1 MPHRIESATAEQ
13 IVDTVDACVLAGRAC
28 DRNFVADFLDIPVAN
43 AEKALIMAEQ
53 LGFLR
58 QANPGLYEATS
69 PTATYLVSCVPVHR
83 PAIFRFLLE
92 QFPPYSCYK
101 DRIRKLGN
109 ADQAARQVKSLLG
122 LTAHRTDIAAT
133 LNNFGTYAGSL
144 TYGAGAQIALK
155 EDSKIDYLSV
165 AAEIMG
171 ERESAKIYVLRRLGD
186 QAHAFVDEHAV
197 LDHLITAY
205 QQAANVSHDAR
216 APIVNAAN
224 AVESFL
230 VQLAG
235 KHHVNL
241 TGATGINAKV
251 DRLTAVPARLSGK
264 HKNIFKYLGHLR
276 NAADHGI
283 DPEIGAM
290 WTISESTAVEY
301 VHVAMSA
308 IAGAVAFDN
317 QLFVV

>member
-28 DRNFVADFLDIPVAN
+28 DRNFIADFLDIPVAN
-43 AEKALIMAEQ
+43 AEKALVMAEQ

-58 QANPGLYEATS
+58 LNAANYEAT
-69 PTATYLVSCVPVHR
+69 PPAAAYLVSCAPNHR

-92 QFPPYSCYK
+92 QFPPYSAYK
-101 DRIRKLGN
+101 ERIRKLGN
-109 ADQAARQVKSLLG
+109 ADQAARQVKALLNLG
-122 LTAHRTDIAAT
+122 AHRTDIAAT

-165 AAEIMG
+165 AVEIIG

-186 QAHAFVDEHAV
+186 QANAFIDEHAV
-197 LDHLITAY
+197 LDPLITAY
-205 QQAANVSHDAR
+205 QQAANVAHDPR

-230 VQLAG
+230 VQLAN
-235 KHHVNL
+235 KHHVNV
-241 TGATGINAKV
+241 ATAAGINAKV
-251 DRLTAVPARLSGK
+251 DRLTAPPPRLSGK
-264 HKNIFKYLGHLR
+264 HKNIFKYLGHVR
-276 NAADHGI
+276 NAADHGV
-283 DPEIGAM
+283 DPEIGMM

-317 QLFVV
+317 QVYIV